1 MLVLRLKRT
10 GKRNDPTFRIVAAEK
25 RSAVKGRCLEFIGHY
40 LPTRNPVVFECNQ
53 DRISHWISKGAKPSD
68 TLARLLTKE
77 GMTGLEE
84 FIETYTK
91 KRKSKEEEVSEV
103 SSAATAPAKS
113 KDAPAEKAAE
123 EKPVKDEVSAPQES
137 EPEKESSPIEE
148 ERPQDAVTKEEIS
161 EQTPSGAEATEGEE
175 EKQ

>member
-1 MLVLRLKRT
+1 MLVLRLQRT

-25 RSAVKGRCLEFIGHY
+25 SSAVKGKCLEFIGHY

-77 GMTGLEE
+77 GMTGLEK

-91 KRKSKEEEVSEV
+91 KRKSKAEEVSEA
-103 SSAATAPAKS
+103 SSATPVPRVAKEAHAKPS
-113 KDAPAEKAAE
+113 VEE
-123 EKPVKDEVSAPQES
+123 EKPKEKEIAEES
-137 EPEKESSPIEE
+137 EVIP
-148 ERPQDAVTKEEIS
+148 D
-161 EQTPSGAEATEGEE
+161 
-175 EKQ
+175 